1 MRFHHLVLHEV
12 YHLYGVYRRPNSNML
27 NMAAGERLESL
38 HLNYDDEI
46 KKFLDIADLQS
57 VEPALRE
64 EGVTKIG
71 HITDVTA
78 EDLTK
83 LGM

>member
-1 MRFHHLVLHEV
+1 MKCIAGLIRHD
-12 YHLYGVYRRPNSNML
+12 
-27 NMAAGERLESL
+27 NMAAGESFESL
-38 HLNYDDEI
+38 HLNFDDEI
-46 KKFLDIADLQS
+46 EKFLEIADLQS